1 MELPIPAQQLGHRC
15 LGLGDL
21 GRLNLEEHLGARQMI
36 GVVGDEKVAL
46 SLVQSSPKHCVLFW
60 TKNVL
65 SHLVFCLRCLWI
77 CCHCLS
83 KCLLNVVIVLAVRS
97 IYPPSAIRRCQL
109 MGTREGVGFR
119 GRFGSLAAKAGPMR
133 APGPRGRSVLRG
145 RRLRP
150 ARCGRQQ
157 ATPPLRQRAEPRPPI
172 TTRWP
177 RDRARS
183 RLLPFE
189 EEYEN
194 LFIQPK
200 QSADLCAS
208 HLCDICNL
216 LFPPQRPA
224 C

>member
-97 IYPPSAIRRCQL
+97 IYPPSAIRAL
-109 MGTREGVGFR
+109 SAVGDEGR
-119 GRFGSLAAKAGPMR
+119 GR
-133 APGPRGRSVLRG
+133 APGPVRLPGREGGADEGSGAAGPVCAPWPPPPACA
-145 RRLRP
+145 LRP
-150 ARCGRQQ
+150 PASH
-157 ATPPLRQRAEPRPPI
+157 ATPTSARRA
-172 TTRWP
+172 
-177 RDRARS
+177 
-183 RLLPFE
+183 
-189 EEYEN
+189 
-194 LFIQPK
+194 
-200 QSADLCAS
+200 
-208 HLCDICNL
+208 
-216 LFPPQRPA
+216 PA
-224 C
+224 TNHNPVAEGPS